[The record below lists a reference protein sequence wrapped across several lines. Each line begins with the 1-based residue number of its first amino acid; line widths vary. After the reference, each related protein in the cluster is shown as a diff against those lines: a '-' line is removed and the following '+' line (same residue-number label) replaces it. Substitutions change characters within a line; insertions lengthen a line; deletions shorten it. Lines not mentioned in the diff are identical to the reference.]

1 MSVRASRKHP
11 LALRGKFEEFPY
23 VLRGQPDV
31 IFFGSLGS
39 VAFFTLRSFFYAKL
53 DLFLISHSFDSS
65 LPKKNFK
72 GLF

>member
-39 VAFFTLRSFFYAKL
+39 VAFFTLRSFFTPNSIY
-53 DLFLISHSFDSS
+53 F
-65 LPKKNFK
+65 
-72 GLF
+72 